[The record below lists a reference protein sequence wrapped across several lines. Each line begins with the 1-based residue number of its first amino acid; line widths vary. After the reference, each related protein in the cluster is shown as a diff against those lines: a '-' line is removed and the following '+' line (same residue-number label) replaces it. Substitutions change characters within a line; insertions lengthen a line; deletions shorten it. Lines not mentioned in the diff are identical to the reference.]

1 MHVTVKKP
9 PKQIRTSPPVPSGD
23 ADKLSG
29 VSNALW
35 DQIARKAFEL
45 WEERGRQDG
54 HALRDWLDAEAQ
66 VMEPCHATRQ

>member
-9 PKQIRTSPPVPSGD
+9 SKHIRTSPPIPSGD
-23 ADKLSG
+23 AEPTG

-45 WEERGRQDG
+45 WEKRGRQDG